1 MKKLSLY
8 TLLLAAMFAGCN
20 KSSDPI
26 LEDADTRLAQRLKE
40 DQQLLVGAQYGW
52 KATIYPKGGKGF
64 YYYFKFNSDNS
75 VDIMADFNNT
85 TATILKT
92 STYRLK
98 ALQWPTLI
106 FDTYSYI
113 HLPSDPSSGISGG
126 TSGAGL
132 QSDFQFAMDKM
143 QGDTFVVNGIDKGN
157 KMTMVKLTSAEQQDI
172 LKGQVADRIIDNSTY
187 ALTNKAPY
195 LSLKEGVKIDAAINA
210 PTRRIRFGYV
220 DANGTTISKTRAFAI
235 TPYGLILDSA
245 FRYQDI
251 VIREFLWDV
260 AAKKYYVKNGAETY
274 DVQQGLVPVVPLNKV
289 FGVGKDYATIEY
301 NATTL
306 KGTLGSDFDGVYMA
320 CFNSLKSSGYTLGYI
335 RLTLNVD
342 NSFTMRFSFSNAT
355 TTYLADVLYTQTK
368 TPDGAVKFIF
378 NSQNGNAGALAGAFA
393 GTRSYFETNT
403 FNLSWIPNTINGST
417 LVLGG
422 FVKTTDPAQYFYGVL
437 GN

>member
-8 TLLLAAMFAGCN
+8 TLLLAAMFASCN

-40 DQQLLVGAQYGW
+40 NQQLLVSAQYGW

-64 YYYFKFNSDNS
+64 YYYFKFNGDNS
-75 VDIMADFNNT
+75 VDIMADFNST
-85 TATILKT
+85 TATTLKT

-113 HLPSDPSSGISGG
+113 HLPSDPSAAISGG

-143 QGDTFVVNGIDKGN
+143 KGDTFVVNGIDRGN
-157 KMTMVKLTSAEQQDI
+157 KMTMVRLTSDEQQDI
-172 LKGQVADRIIDNSTY
+172 LKGKVADRMNDNNTY
-187 ALTNKAPY
+187 VLKNKAPY
-195 LSLKEGVKIDAAINA
+195 LSFTEGTKMDAAINTG
-210 PTRRIRFGYV
+210 TRRIRFGYL
-220 DANGTTISKTRAFAI
+220 DENGAAVNKTRAFAF

-245 FRYQDI
+245 FKYKD
-251 VIREFLWDV
+251 VTIRELLWD
-260 AAKKYYVKNGAETY
+260 AAGQKYYVKSGTATY
-274 DVQQGLVPVVPLNKV
+274 DVQQGLVPVVPLNLT
-289 FGVGKDYATIEY
+289 FGTGKDYTSIEY
-301 NATTL
+301 NANTL
-306 KGTLGSDFDGVYMA
+306 KGTLGSDFDGVYT
-320 CFNSLKSSGYTLGYI
+320 NSASTLKSYGYTLGYI
-335 RLTLNVD
+335 RLTQNVD
-342 NSFTMRFSFSNAT
+342 KSFTLRFSFSNAT
-355 TTYLADVLYTQTK
+355 TTYLADVIYTQTK
-368 TPDGAVKFIF
+368 AADGSVKFNF
-378 NSQNGNAGALAGAFA
+378 SSQNGNAGALPLAFA

-403 FNLSWIPNTINGST
+403 FNLSWIPNTMNGST

-422 FVKTTDPAQYFYGVL
+422 FVKTTNPAEYFYGVL